1 MTNHAIQLS
10 LYLLYCLASPN
21 VIFLSFHCNQQLGFR
36 VDANMISFISKW
48 SVHDSVDLC
57 SGSIQYVSICS
68 ATGRKTNIASNG
80 CKFDNGVVKD
90 DDDELDSSKSTRS
103 TARKPSDS
111 PNSRK
116 GVRSFGGPSSS
127 LVWTMDSKPLNTAF
141 CKSCNKLLRW
151 SSGPICFCSTY
162 SWHMSRSIPPSLD
175 SKQIKGVHCEIK
187 WKGKGNTHNDWMK
200 EAYLLQGII
209 CFDNV
214 NHGMEDPL

>member
-1 MTNHAIQLS
+1 M
-10 LYLLYCLASPN
+10 
-21 VIFLSFHCNQQLGFR
+21 FLSFHCNQQFGFR

-48 SVHDSVDLC
+48 SVHDLVDLC

-68 ATGRKTNIASNG
+68 ATGRKTNISSSRF
-80 CKFDNGVVKD
+80 KFDNMKD
-90 DDDELDSSKSTRS
+90 DGDELLDSSKSTRS

-162 SWHMSRSIPPSLD
+162 SWHMSRSIPPSLC
-175 SKQIKGVHCEIK
+175 SKKWGHCGIK
-187 WKGKGNTHNDWMK
+187 WKKARVTQTTIEGRKLTPKDHWFRQCESWN
-200 EAYLLQGII
+200 GISVAGWTCWVKAARRKSDI
-209 CFDNV
+209 LHRCQST
-214 NHGMEDPL
+214 E